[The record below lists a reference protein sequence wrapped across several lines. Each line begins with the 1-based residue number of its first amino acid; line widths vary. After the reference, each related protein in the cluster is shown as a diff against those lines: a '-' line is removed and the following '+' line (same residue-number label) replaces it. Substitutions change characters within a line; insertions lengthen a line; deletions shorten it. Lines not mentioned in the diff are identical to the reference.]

1 MVTSDGFFSSNLL
14 QIYDTR
20 FKFSNSKPESQAQVF
35 SLINVFIFIS
45 FSYYSVNSTFPFS
58 THSPRK
64 KGNLSES
71 SRTICS
77 LFNSK
82 LNACWVP
89 STGLH
94 PRGPAIEMLVTVLIL
109 MELTV

>member
-1 MVTSDGFFSSNLL
+1 MISDGFFSSSIL

-20 FKFSNSKPESQAQVF
+20 FKLSNSKLESQAQVF

-45 FSYYSVNSTFPFS
+45 FSYYSVNSPFPFS
-58 THSPRK
+58 INSPRK

-71 SRTICS
+71 SHTIFS

-89 STGLH
+89 STGVD
-94 PRGPAIEMLVTVLIL
+94 PRGPGFEMLVTVLIL